1 MALLQWQ
8 TKYIA
13 IIAIFGGVSN
23 LQGKP
28 TKTGITAILAAIFP
42 AARNIMSPL
51 ILKPQADR
59 RLKLGH
65 LWIYSNE
72 VDTERSPLKSFA
84 AGEQVVVTA
93 SSGKPLGIALINPN
107 SLICA
112 RLVSRDIRYP
122 LNKSLLV
129 HRIKQALSLREL
141 AFPQPCYRLI
151 YGDSDW
157 LPGLV
162 VDRFGDYLVVQIA
175 SAGMEAVKDEIVQAL
190 VQCLEPKGIL
200 LSNEHSARSLENLP
214 EYTQVAYGEVPDQ
227 VELVENN
234 TRFLAPVAGGQKTGW
249 FYDHRI
255 NRAQLQN
262 YVRGKRV
269 LDVFSYIGGWG
280 VAAANAGAK
289 EVICVDAS
297 APALE
302 GVMQNARLN
311 GLENVSTLQG
321 KAIDVMKQLIASDE
335 RFDIV
340 VLDPPA
346 FIKKRKDQKAGE
358 AAYRHINELGI
369 RLLGRDGL
377 LVSASCSM
385 HLQRE
390 TLTDIVRASG
400 RHLDRQVQIISQGG
414 QGPDHP
420 IHPAIPET
428 DYLKA
433 VFARVFIG

>member
-1 MALLQWQ
+1 
-8 TKYIA
+8 
-13 IIAIFGGVSN
+13 
-23 LQGKP
+23 
-28 TKTGITAILAAIFP
+28 
-42 AARNIMSPL
+42 
-51 ILKPQADR
+51 
-59 RLKLGH
+59 
-65 LWIYSNE
+65 
-72 VDTERSPLKSFA
+72 
-84 AGEQVVVTA
+84 
-93 SSGKPLGIALINPN
+93 
-107 SLICA
+107 
-112 RLVSRDIRYP
+112 
-122 LNKSLLV
+122 
-129 HRIKQALSLREL
+129 
-141 AFPQPCYRLI
+141 QPCYRLI

-311 GLENVSTLQG
+311 G
-321 KAIDVMKQLIASDE
+321 
-335 RFDIV
+335 
-340 VLDPPA
+340 
-346 FIKKRKDQKAGE
+346 
-358 AAYRHINELGI
+358 
-369 RLLGRDGL
+369 
-377 LVSASCSM
+377 
-385 HLQRE
+385 
-390 TLTDIVRASG
+390 
-400 RHLDRQVQIISQGG
+400 
-414 QGPDHP
+414 
-420 IHPAIPET
+420 
-428 DYLKA
+428 
-433 VFARVFIG
+433 

>member
-1 MALLQWQ
+1 
-8 TKYIA
+8 
-13 IIAIFGGVSN
+13 
-23 LQGKP
+23 
-28 TKTGITAILAAIFP
+28 
-42 AARNIMSPL
+42 MSPL

-72 VDTERSPLKSFA
+72 IDTERSPLKSFA
-84 AGEQVVVTA
+84 PGEQVLLTA
-93 SSGKPLGIALINPN
+93 SSGKPLGIALMNPN
-107 SLICA
+107 GLICA
-112 RLVSRDIRYP
+112 RLISRDTKYP

-129 HRIKQALSLREL
+129 HRINQALSLREL
-141 AFPQPCYRLI
+141 AFAEPYYRLI

-175 SAGMEAVKDEIVQAL
+175 SAGMEAVKDQIVEAL
-190 VQCLEPKGIL
+190 VQCLRPQGVL
-200 LSNEHSARSLENLP
+200 LSNEHSARSLESLP
-214 EYTQVAYGEVPDQ
+214 EYTEVAYGEVPEK
-227 VELVENN
+227 VELIENN

-255 NRAQLQN
+255 NRAQLQQYAKN
-262 YVRGKRV
+262 KRV

-280 VAAANAGAK
+280 VAAANAGAN

-297 APALE
+297 ASALE
-302 GVMQNARLN
+302 GVMHNAQLN
-311 GLENVSTLQG
+311 GLRNVKTLHG
-321 KAIDVMKQLIASDE
+321 KAIDVLKQLIANDE

-358 AAYRHINELGI
+358 AAYRHINELGM

-377 LVSASCSM
+377 LISASCSM
-385 HLQRE
+385 HLQRD

-400 RHLDRQVQIISQGG
+400 RHLDRQVQIIGQGG

-420 IHPAIPET
+420 VHPAIPET

-433 VFARVFIG
+433 IFARVHIA